1 MNMSEKTKTVDKKV
15 KQNKDQYN
23 LDVQTVGNVSKHEF
37 LTEKDVLQGNDLLDE
52 ADTMKRFE
60 YLPLSK

>member
-1 MNMSEKTKTVDKKV
+1 MSEKIKTVDKKV

-52 ADTMKRFE
+52 ADTMKIFE

>member
-1 MNMSEKTKTVDKKV
+1 MSEKIKTVDKKV
-15 KQNKDQYN
+15 KQNKDQLN

-37 LTEKDVLQGNDLLDE
+37 LTEKDVLQGNDLLDK

>member
-1 MNMSEKTKTVDKKV
+1 MNMSEKIKTVDQKV

-60 YLPLSK
+60 YLALSK

>member
-1 MNMSEKTKTVDKKV
+1 MSEKIKTVDKKV

-52 ADTMKRFE
+52 ADTIKRFE

>member
-1 MNMSEKTKTVDKKV
+1 MNMSEKIKTVDKKV

-37 LTEKDVLQGNDLLDE
+37 LTEKDVLQGNDLLHE

>member
-1 MNMSEKTKTVDKKV
+1 MNMSEKIKTVDKKV

>member
-23 LDVQTVGNVSKHEF
+23 LDVQTVRNVSKHEF

-52 ADTMKRFE
+52 ADTIKRFE

>member
-1 MNMSEKTKTVDKKV
+1 MNMSEKIKTVDKKV

-23 LDVQTVGNVSKHEF
+23 LDVQTVRNVSKHEF
-37 LTEKDVLQGNDLLDE
+37 LTEKDVLQGNDLLDK

>member
-1 MNMSEKTKTVDKKV
+1 MNMSEKIKTVDKKV
-15 KQNKDQYN
+15 KQNKDQDN

-52 ADTMKRFE
+52 ADTMKIFE

>member
-23 LDVQTVGNVSKHEF
+23 LDVQTVGNVSRHEF

>member
-1 MNMSEKTKTVDKKV
+1 MSEKIKTVDKKV